1 MAGVTFGPADTRN
14 SSRPSS
20 PGVGANANGA
30 SGGGG
35 GGGGG
40 PGRRD
45 KLGESSRPL
54 KRRCVSNACIA
65 CRRRKSKCDG
75 NTPACAACASVYH
88 TECVYDPNSDH
99 RRKGVYKQDI
109 DNLKTQNTTLHTLVE
124 AILNYPEDKVF
135 DLVKQI
141 RTCDSLEDL
150 VEGIIAE
157 QNANADPD
165 EASPGGAAANGH
177 QRDAE
182 AGGDRPISLEAE
194 LSGKMGRLRV
204 EDGQV
209 RFIGATSNLL
219 FVTPTSY
226 STEEDEQSEIE
237 GRNKSAIGR
246 SMDIG
251 EKDPITTWT
260 TVTQDPALIN
270 HLVRMY
276 FAWHY
281 PYFTTLSKDLFYKE
295 FLQGK
300 NQSRPSGIKYCTSL
314 LVNAILA
321 LGCHFT
327 CVVGS
332 RANHNDPA
340 TAGDHFFKEAK
351 RMILEND
358 EHEVPRLTTV
368 QALALMSVREAGC
381 GREARGWV
389 YSGMSFRMAMD
400 LGLHLDPS
408 SLKDGVGLGSGISDE
423 ELDARRVTFWGC
435 YLFDKCWSNYM
446 GRMPQ
451 LPSSMVTVPKPDV
464 FPSEDSDNWLPY
476 TDSGVSTIN
485 PQPSR
490 IRAVSLRISM
500 LCEISNDVLLSFYDS
515 APGSNSG
522 VVEFAATTINRI
534 QQAGKN
540 GVQAEFKK
548 LGELFARLEDW
559 RKKLPTELEAKEGSL
574 PSVLLMHMF
583 HQTLYIHL
591 FRPFLKS
598 SAATNSTL
606 SHLDP
611 RKACLAAATMISKY
625 LRFYKRRYGLRQIC
639 NVAGYFIHSACT
651 VHLLNLQQKAAKRDI
666 VQGLKSLEEI
676 GECWLV
682 AKRALVIVGVFV
694 KRRGIELPEE
704 AEGVLKR
711 CWREGKRFGLGAQV
725 DKVLRAAT
733 TIKQAL
739 EDPTPLPKPV
749 TTAPITSTSVSDL
762 AQVAQ
767 LTPLSSRPHPS
778 ASPPLPHRKSF
789 PAQSPPLPPPPPIPQ
804 SSPQAF
810 PTRYYPDH
818 PQLTYYTSPPSNPQ
832 YLPTTAPLSPSSCAS
847 AGTPGSELLPEF
859 GIDQGLLDQ
868 CENWWWRDTTEL
880 ANEMAVDTP
889 AWPGAGGSGTAV
901 QGTAGGFGGP
911 GARGFDD
918 GEE

>member
-1 MAGVTFGPADTRN
+1 MADITFGSNNTGN
-14 SSRPSS
+14 SSRRSS
-20 PGVGANANGA
+20 PGVGAGAN
-30 SGGGG
+30 GGGG
-35 GGGGG
+35 GGSA
-40 PGRRD
+40 GRRD

-109 DNLKTQNTTLHTLVE
+109 DNLKTQNTTLHTLIE

-135 DLVKQI
+135 DLVKQV

-150 VEGIIAE
+150 AESIIAE
-157 QNANADPD
+157 QNSNADPD
-165 EASPGGAAANGH
+165 GASPNSVATN
-177 QRDAE
+177 DAE
-182 AGGDRPISLEAE
+182 VDDDQPISLEAE

-219 FVTPTSY
+219 FVTPTPS
-226 STEEDEQSEIE
+226 SSEEDERGEIE
-237 GRNKSAIGR
+237 GRNNSAIGR
-246 SMDIG
+246 RIDIG

-295 FLQGK
+295 FLRGK
-300 NQSRPSGIKYCTSL
+300 NQPRSPGIKYCTSL

-358 EHEVPRLTTV
+358 EHEIPRLTTV

-381 GREARGWV
+381 GREAKGWV

-408 SLKDGVGLGSGISDE
+408 SLKEGVGLGSGITDE

-515 APGSNSG
+515 TPGSNTSG

-559 RKKLPTELEAKEGSL
+559 RKKLPSELEAKEGSL

-651 VHLLNLQQKAAKRDI
+651 IHLLNLQQKAAKRDI

-694 KRRGIELPEE
+694 HRRGIELPEE
-704 AEGVLKR
+704 AENVLKR
-711 CWREGKRFGLGAQV
+711 CWKEGRRFGLGAQV
-725 DKVLRAAT
+725 DKILNAAAT
-733 TIKQAL
+733 TTTTK
-739 EDPTPLPKPV
+739 PSPKPR
-749 TTAPITSTSVSDL
+749 TTIITTGPSVPPSL
-762 AQVAQ
+762 AQAVQ
-767 LTPLSSRPHPS
+767 P
-778 ASPPLPHRKSF
+778 PPLPSSPHPPRNQSF
-789 PAQSPPLPPPPPIPQ
+789 PTQSPPPPPPPSIPR
-804 SSPQAF
+804 SSPQPH
-810 PTRYYPDH
+810 PTHFYTNQP
-818 PQLTYYTSPPSNPQ
+818 PTLAYYTSPPPNAQ
-832 YLPTTAPLSPSSCAS
+832 YLSTTAPLSPSSCAS
-847 AGTPGSELLPEF
+847 AGSPGSELLPEF
-859 GIDQGLLDQ
+859 GIDQGLLEQ
-868 CENWWWRDTTEL
+868 CDNWWWRDTAEL
-880 ANEMAVDTP
+880 ANEMAIDAPV
-889 AWPGAGGSGTAV
+889 WPGTASLSVVAGPGSGT
-901 QGTAGGFGGP
+901 GGGFDESGTGVFNE
-911 GARGFDD
+911 RR
-918 GEE
+918 E